1 MTHGRTGLI
10 CDPCGFDGTGIASFR
25 SNKNKGEIVDAQ
37 VVLPTG
43 TKILSRNTGYATQPP
58 LQRFLTD
65 CYEEFRN
72 DNSGAVADY
81 IPELKRANPAHF
93 GIALVTIDG
102 HVYEIGD
109 SAVPFTIQSVSKAF
123 VFALALEMVGE
134 ERVAATIGVE
144 PSGEAFNS
152 IRLTNDNRPFNPMVN
167 AGAIACSGLIHQ
179 VKGPAAFEHIRE
191 KLGQFAGHQL
201 AVDDAVHASEV
212 ITGNR
217 NRAIAW
223 LLRNYS
229 VLQDDVDA
237 VLDTYFRQCAVLVT
251 ARDLAVMAATLANRG
266 INPVTGVQVI
276 TPHVVARTLSV
287 MTSSGMYDYAG
298 EWIYRVGIPAKSGD
312 GGGIVAALPSQLGL
326 GTFSPCLDS
335 HGNSARGLKV
345 CEALSARFDLHML
358 NRSADVR
365 SCVIA
370 DYDIF
375 GISSRRSRAPH
386 EQQILDER
394 HNDIRVIELVGALNF
409 AAIDYVTRRLAG
421 EPPNAPLL
429 ILDFRRVPDITAAG
443 ARLLGEN
450 LTILGNVGVTA
461 ILTGFEATSPVWE
474 AIRARTAE
482 EQRLQRF
489 VLLDDAIEWAEDQVI
504 YRHGGFT
511 PLKATSHLGEQALL
525 ANLTAGE
532 VAELAGLST
541 ARTYEPGQRII
552 SAGEPA
558 NSLFF
563 LQSGMVS
570 VKLPS
575 GVRLASLGPGMEF
588 GEMAILEPQ
597 RSADVWADTTV
608 ACLELPL
615 EAFADYRRTHPQI
628 ALQIMRNLAAL
639 LARRLIVANA
649 KVDLLSAY

>member
-1 MTHGRTGLI
+1 
-10 CDPCGFDGTGIASFR
+10 
-25 SNKNKGEIVDAQ
+25 VDAQ
-37 VVLPTG
+37 ISHPA
-43 TKILSRNTGYATQPP
+43 KDNIAARNTGYANEPP
-58 LQRFLTD
+58 LQRFLTG
-65 CYEEFRN
+65 CYEEFKS

-93 GIALVTIDG
+93 GIGLVTIDG
-102 HVYEIGD
+102 HVYEVGN

-123 VFALALEMVGE
+123 VFALALDMVGE
-134 ERVAATIGVE
+134 ERVAAAIGVE

-179 VKGPAAFEHIRE
+179 ADGAHAFERIRE
-191 KLGQFAGHQL
+191 KLSQFAGREL
-201 AVDDAVHASEV
+201 GVDDAVHASEAL
-212 ITGNR
+212 TGNR

-223 LLRNYS
+223 LLRNYL

-237 VLDTYFRQCAVLVT
+237 VLDTYFRQCAILVT

-266 INPVTGVQVI
+266 VNPVTGVPVI
-276 TPHVVARTLSV
+276 SPNIVARTLSV

-298 EWIYRVGIPAKSGD
+298 EWIYRVGIPAKSGV
-312 GGGIVAALPSQLGL
+312 GGGIVAALPSQMGL

-335 HGNSARGLKV
+335 HGNSVRGLKV
-345 CEALSARFDLHML
+345 CEALSSRFDLHML

-365 SCVIA
+365 TCIIA

-375 GISSRRSRAPH
+375 GISSRRSRQPH

-394 HNDIRVIELVGALNF
+394 HSDIRVIELVGALNF

-421 EPPNAPLL
+421 EPPNAALL
-429 ILDFRRVPDITAAG
+429 ILDFRRVPDLTAAG
-443 ARLLGEN
+443 AQLLSEN
-450 LTILGNVGVTA
+450 LAMLGNAGVTA
-461 ILTGFEATSPVWE
+461 ILTGLEAVWTE
-474 AIRARTAE
+474 IRARTAVP
-482 EQRLQRF
+482 QRLRRF
-489 VLLDDAIEWAEDQVI
+489 ALLDEGIEWAEDQVI
-504 YRHGGFT
+504 YRYGGFT
-511 PLKATSHLGEQALL
+511 SSKETSHLGEQALL
-525 ANLTAGE
+525 AELAPE
-532 VAELAGLST
+532 EIAALAELST
-541 ARTYEPGQRII
+541 MRRYEAGQRII

-588 GEMAILEPQ
+588 GEMAIIETR
-597 RSADVWADTTV
+597 RSADVWADTAV
-608 ACLELPL
+608 KCLELPL
-615 EAFADYRRTHPQI
+615 DSFADYRRLHPQI
-628 ALQIMRNLAAL
+628 AMKIMRNLSAL
-639 LARRLIVANA
+639 LARRLILANA